1 MKLLCGND
9 NRNLAGFL
17 KTTLARFEAIHLS
30 EKGAAKSLIR
40 PKITQ
45 TKEKERRKIKEEKR
59 IK

>member
-1 MKLLCGND
+1 MKLLYGND

-17 KTTLARFEAIHLS
+17 KTNLARFEAMHLS

-45 TKEKERRKIKEEKR
+45 TKENWKGERLRKRRE
-59 IK
+59 

>member
-1 MKLLCGND
+1 MKLLYGND

-17 KTTLARFEAIHLS
+17 KTNLARFEAMYLS

-45 TKEKERRKIKEEKR
+45 TKENWKGERLRKRRE
-59 IK
+59 

>member
-1 MKLLCGND
+1 MKLLYGND

-17 KTTLARFEAIHLS
+17 KTNLARFEAMHLS

-45 TKEKERRKIKEEKR
+45 TKENWKGEILRKRRE
-59 IK
+59 